1 MRDLVRSRMIVFD
14 GPKVV
19 DWRFCAVSTLGGGVN
34 WEYVKLVVPV
44 RIMPRIFVLD
54 RFPLLRKLA
63 RF

>member
-34 WEYVKLVVPV
+34 WEYVKPVVLA
-44 RIMPRIFVLD
+44 RIMPRYLFLIAF
-54 RFPLLRKLA
+54 RY
-63 RF
+63 